1 LQGVRHTPLGV
12 IIGGCAAVFG
22 ATVLARIVWT
32 YASTAVYHVGTPAMR
47 SHQWSWSAAGVI
59 SWAGMR
65 GVVTLAAVLLLPAQT
80 PHRDLLRLCAF
91 VVVAGTLVLQGG
103 TLPWVVRR
111 LGLRGPD
118 PAEDALQAAGLIAAA
133 GRAGLER
140 LERVRLPDD
149 PIDVIEA
156 LQERAERRA
165 NAAWERL
172 GRSQSE
178 LEPPS
183 ATYRRL
189 RLEMLDAE
197 RETILAARDAG
208 VAEDVVLRAALSAID
223 LEESVLDRVEDA
235 QANLDGDL
243 VTSSQRAG
251 DCAHLLDAPTVAIPR
266 TPGACED
273 CLREGTTWVHL
284 RMCLTCGNVG
294 CCDSSVGR
302 HATRHFHTTTH
313 PVMRSVEPGEA
324 WRWCYVDE
332 LLG

>member
-1 LQGVRHTPLGV
+1 VV
-12 IIGGCAAVFG
+12 VGGCAAVFG

-32 YASTAVYHVGTPAMR
+32 FLCTAAYHVGTPTMR
-47 SHQWSWSAAGVI
+47 RGKWSWAVATVV

-65 GVVTLAAVLLLPAQT
+65 GVVTLAAVLLLPDQT
-80 PHRDLLRLCAF
+80 PDRDLLRLCAF
-91 VVVAGTLVLQGG
+91 VVVAGSLVLQGG
-103 TLPWVVRR
+103 TLPWLVRR
-111 LGLRGPD
+111 LRLKGPD
-118 PAEDALQAAGLIAAA
+118 SAEDALQAAGLVAAA

-140 LERVRLPDD
+140 LERVRLPTD
-149 PIDVIEA
+149 PQEVIDA
-156 LQERAERRA
+156 LRDRAGRRA

-172 GRSQSE
+172 GRSQAE
-178 LEPPS
+178 VEPPS
-183 ATYRRL
+183 AAYRRL

-197 RETILAARDAG
+197 RETILDARDAG
-208 VAEDVVLRAALSAID
+208 TADDVVLRAALSAID

-235 QANLDGDL
+235 QAKLEGDL

-251 DCAHLLDAPTVAIPR
+251 DCDHLQDAPTVAVPR

-294 CCDSSVGR
+294 CCDSSEVP
-302 HATRHFHTTTH
+302 HATRHFHSTTH